1 MVRRSKS
8 LGRRKLGGSHM
19 QIKDIVNHYITAA
32 QIQVQNQKEIKKVE
46 DMTESRLMEYNQQQF
61 REMQRWLAYI
71 MMMQFFARENMW
83 SLLNQMKIQRTI
95 DLQA

>member
-1 MVRRSKS
+1 
-8 LGRRKLGGSHM
+8 M